1 MVVIDYVI
9 IAVVL
14 ISALVS
20 FARGFLREVL
30 SLAAWSIAII
40 CAFKFAP
47 SAAPY
52 FGKWLSDTSLQYWA
66 AVVAVF
72 LVTLLVCG
80 IVNWLIS
87 QLFKEFGTSGT
98 DRSLGILLGAAR
110 GVVVVAL
117 MLLGAKVI
125 SLPVDDWGAEAKLYP
140 QVSKFSE
147 WLWTVGSDM
156 ADDLGE
162 KLSPGPDG
170 STESAAHR
178 SAKGEASLT
187 PEPVADPAAE
197 DTAPGRTEASQS
209 FSTESDAATSANTVD
224 PQAVSVDQPAN

>member
-9 IAVVL
+9 IAVVV

-30 SLAAWSIAII
+30 SLAAWSIAIV
-40 CAFKFAP
+40 CAFKLAP
-47 SAAPY
+47 AAAPY
-52 FGKWLSDTSLQYWA
+52 FGKWLSDPSLQYWA

-72 LVTLLVCG
+72 LLTLLICG

-125 SLPVDDWGAEAKLYP
+125 ALPVEQWGAEAKLYP

-147 WLWTVGSDM
+147 WLWVVGSDM
-156 ADDLGE
+156 ADDLSE
-162 KLSPGPDG
+162 QLSPGAPN
-170 STESAAHR
+170 SA
-178 SAKGEASLT
+178 
-187 PEPVADPAAE
+187 P
-197 DTAPGRTEASQS
+197 
-209 FSTESDAATSANTVD
+209 SDAATNAASNDANFSADAPADEGKPDNTD
-224 PQAVSVDQPAN
+224 SSTAPKASAGEPQAVSVDQPAS